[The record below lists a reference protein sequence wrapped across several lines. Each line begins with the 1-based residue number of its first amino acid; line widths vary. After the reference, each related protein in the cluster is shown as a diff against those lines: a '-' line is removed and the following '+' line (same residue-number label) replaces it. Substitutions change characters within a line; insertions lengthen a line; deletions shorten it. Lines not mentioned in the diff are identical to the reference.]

1 LKDCKDWL
9 GCLPSSSLAYRTE
22 LGGAFSGDSRDLLAA
37 LPDDSVNLVM
47 TSPPFALQRQKAY
60 GNKEQHEYVD
70 WLKDFGR
77 LVLQKLTPD
86 GSFVLDL
93 GGAYQKGTPARSLY
107 NFRVLLE
114 FCDDLGFFLAE
125 DFYWFNPSKLPSP
138 IEWVNKRKMR
148 AKDSVNTV
156 WWFSKTEWPK
166 ANVSNVL
173 TEYSDRMRKL
183 LADPDGFYKPK
194 KRPSGHD
201 IGKSFATNNGGAIPP
216 NLLEIP
222 NSESNGQYLSGCKA
236 VGATQH
242 PARFPARLP
251 QFFIRMLTEPGDVVL
266 DIFAGS
272 NTTGWVAEAEKRRWL
287 AFDESR
293 EYVAASAFR
302 FLKKGTDTVAMRE
315 LYRMVHEG
323 RGVDLARFADFD
335 TLLESPAS
343 EDATKPRAKSATE
356 HSRLFV

>member
-1 LKDCKDWL
+1 MECGRRLLTDAIPAYVTRL
-9 GCLPSSSLAYRTE
+9 GAAYC
-22 LGGAFSGDSRDLLAA
+22 GDSRQLLAE
-37 LPDDSVNLVM
+37 LPDDSANLII

-60 GNKEQHEYVD
+60 GNKDQREYVE
-70 WLKDFGR
+70 WLMEFGR
-77 LVLQKLTPD
+77 LVHRKLTPD

-93 GGAYQKGTPARSLY
+93 GGAYQKGVPARSLY
-107 NFRVLLE
+107 NFRVLIQ
-114 FCDDLGFFLAE
+114 FCDEIGFHLAE

-138 IEWVNKRKMR
+138 IEWVNKRKLR
-148 AKDSVNTV
+148 AKDSINTV

-183 LADPDGFYKPK
+183 LADPAGFYKPK

-201 IGKSFATNNGGAIPP
+201 IGDRFATDNGGAIPA

-222 NSESNGQYLSGCKA
+222 NSESNGQYLNGCKL
-236 VGATQH
+236 VGAPQH

-251 QFFIRMLTEPGDVVL
+251 QFFIRMLTNPGDLVV

-272 NTTGWVAEAEKRRWL
+272 NTTGWVAETEERHWL

-293 EYVAASAFR
+293 DYIAASAFR
-302 FLKKGTDTVAMRE
+302 FLKKSATTDEMQK
-315 LYRMVHEG
+315 LYETIKQHHRL
-323 RGVDLARFADFD
+323 VDLVQLGYSG
-335 TLLESPAS
+335 TLLEPLTS
-343 EDATKPRAKSATE
+343 ETSSDKKLK
-356 HSRLFV
+356 HGDHGLFA